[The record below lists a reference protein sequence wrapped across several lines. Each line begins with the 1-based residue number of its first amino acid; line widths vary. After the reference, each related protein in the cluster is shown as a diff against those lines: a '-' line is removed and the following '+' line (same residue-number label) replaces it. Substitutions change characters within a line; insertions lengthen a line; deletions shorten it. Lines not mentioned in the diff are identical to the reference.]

1 MSKNKNT
8 ENRHNINQSETVTI
22 KRSQITF
29 APYNPRKE
37 DPAVVN
43 EIKKNFK
50 RVGFLGGIVW
60 NETTGNLVSGH
71 KRIQALD
78 TINKYDGTTQTDYD
92 IKVEKV
98 TIDEKTEKEQ
108 NIFMNSQSVQGKF
121 DNLKL
126 ADLFPDINY
135 EFAGLNENDI
145 NIMQI
150 EVPEL
155 MILNTHSIESIEN
168 DMKAIEKPYQQAKE
182 EVIKAKQAQKEAAIQ
197 RFEDQETYIVVNF
210 DNLQNKLYF
219 LETYGFNTDEKFIR
233 GELMLER
240 LEQ

>member
-8 ENRHNINQSETVTI
+8 EKQHNINQSETVTI
-22 KRSQITF
+22 KRSQISF

-78 TINKYDGTTQTDYD
+78 IINKYDGTSQTDYD

-121 DNLKL
+121 DNMKL

-145 NIMQI
+145 NIMQL
-150 EVPEL
+150 EVPEF
-155 MILNTHSIESIEN
+155 MILNSHSIEGIE
-168 DMKAIEKPYQQAKE
+168 DDIKAIEKPYQEAKEAIIQAK
-182 EVIKAKQAQKEAAIQ
+182 QQQKEATAQ
-197 RFEDQETYIVVNF
+197 KFEDQETYIIVNF

-219 LETYGFNTDEKFIR
+219 LENYGFNADDKFIR